1 MDDKLKL
8 MKDACTRE
16 AEKLS
21 CYREQLPRIAEDI
34 IHICDD
40 VKCFTHV
47 EYDPIPSRDSVVAII
62 DKFRQ
67 IVFPGY
73 FSPEKLDPVN
83 LRYSLGQAVSQLFD
97 MLSRQVTLSI
107 SHDCYRYNKPCQ
119 RGTERG
125 YEVAL
130 KVLSAIPTIRKT
142 LADDVQACFDGDP
155 AAKSFDEIIF
165 SYPGMYALTVYRLAH
180 QLYELQVPLLPRI
193 MTEQAH
199 SLTGID
205 IHPGARIGSRFVID
219 HGTGVVI
226 GETTEIGEN
235 VRIYQGVTLG
245 ALSLPREMVN
255 TLRYKKRHPTIE
267 DNVII
272 YSGATI
278 LGGDTVIGANSTIG
292 GSVWLTESIP
302 PNTRVML
309 ETPKLVF
316 NKETP

>member
-1 MDDKLKL
+1 MDDRLEM

-16 AEKLS
+16 AERLS
-21 CYREQLPRIAEDI
+21 CYREQLPQIAEDI
-34 IHICDD
+34 IDICDD

-83 LRYSLGQAVSQLFD
+83 LRYNLGQAVSQLFD
-97 MLSRQVTLSI
+97 MISQQVTLSI
-107 SHDCYRYNKPCQ
+107 SHDCFRYNKPCAQ
-119 RGTERG
+119 GTERG

-130 KVLSAIPTIRKT
+130 AVLRAVPEIRKV
-142 LADDVQACFDGDP
+142 LADDVQASFNGDP

-165 SYPGMYALTVYRLAH
+165 SYPGMYALSVYRLAH
-180 QLYELQVPLLPRI
+180 QLYKFQVPLLPRI
-193 MTEQAH
+193 MTEHAH

-205 IHPGARIGSRFVID
+205 IHPGARIGRRFVID

-226 GETTEIGEN
+226 GETTEIGNN

-245 ALSLPREMVN
+245 ALSLPPEIVN
-255 TLRYKKRHPTIE
+255 DLRYKKRHPTIE

-278 LGGDTVIGANSTIG
+278 LGGETVIGANSTIG

-309 ETPKLVF
+309 ETPKLVY
-316 NKETP
+316 K

>member
-1 MDDKLKL
+1 MNEKLKL

-16 AEKLS
+16 AEMLS
-21 CYREQLPRIAEDI
+21 SYREKLPRIAEDI
-34 IHICDD
+34 INICDD

-67 IVFPGY
+67 VVFPGY

-83 LRYSLGQAVSQLFD
+83 LRYNLGQAVSQLFD
-97 MLSRQVTLSI
+97 MISKQVTLSI
-107 SHDCYRYNKPCQ
+107 SHDCFRYNQPCAQ
-119 RGTERG
+119 GTERG
-125 YEVAL
+125 YEAAL
-130 KVLSAIPTIRKT
+130 EVLGAVPAIRKI
-142 LADDVQACFDGDP
+142 LAEDVQAAFDGDP

-165 SYPGMYALTVYRLAH
+165 SYPGMYALSVYRLAH
-180 QLYELQVPLLPRI
+180 QLYKLQVPLLPRI
-193 MTEQAH
+193 MTEHAH

-205 IHPGARIGSRFVID
+205 IHPGARIGRRFVID

-245 ALSLPREMVN
+245 ALSLPPEVVN
-255 TLRYKKRHPTIE
+255 DLRYKKRHPTIE

-278 LGGDTVIGANSTIG
+278 LGGETVIGANSTIG

-309 ETPKLVF
+309 ETPKLVY
-316 NKETP
+316 K